1 MLFTRLGSLAAL
13 TSAATASPSF
23 ANSNWRR
30 NPPVA
35 APPHVPVAVPGHD
48 NNTASL
54 VNGISYITRWE
65 TETLR
70 ITLPHPG
77 AGGAVAAPHAQTTTV
92 HETETVHVTQPPQV
106 VHVTVTETKVDVKT
120 EQKIETKEVEKLVTS
135 VVEKPV
141 TVTETSVVE
150 KPVVKTS
157 IVEKPVVK
165 TSIVEKPVTVT
176 ETSVSQKEVEKLV
189 TSTVTS
195 VHTSVVEK
203 EVVKTSVVEKP
214 VVSHVTVEHTVT
226 APAPHPVTET
236 VQETVHVTLPAA
248 ACEAPHQQPAYE
260 VADPHATELP
270 VGGHVPVEAP
280 VHEQPAEGH
289 IPVETPVPEQPA
301 EGHVPV
307 EAPVPE
313 QPAEGHVPVE
323 APVHEQPAEGH
334 VPVEAPV
341 DEQPAGEHVPV
352 EGGAAPLIPGKE
364 GGNGTANGT
373 AVLTPLRRA
382 VVKKW

>member
-30 NPPVA
+30 NPPA
-35 APPHVPVAVPGHD
+35 AAAPHVPVAVPGHG
-48 NNTASL
+48 NNSASL

-77 AGGAVAAPHAQTTTV
+77 AGGAVAAPHVQTTTV
-92 HETETVHVTQPPQV
+92 HETETVHVTQPPHV

-120 EQKIETKEVEKLVTS
+120 EEKIETKEVEKLVTS
-135 VVEKPV
+135 VVEKPI
-141 TVTETSVVE
+141 TVVQTSVVE

-157 IVEKPVVK
+157 IVEKPVIK
-165 TSIVEKPVTVT
+165 TSVVEKPVTVT

-189 TSTVTS
+189 TSTITS
-195 VHTSVVEK
+195 IHTSVVEK
-203 EVVKTSVVEKP
+203 PVVKTSVVEKPVTVVHTSVVEKP

-236 VQETVHVTLPAA
+236 VHVTAPAA
-248 ACEAPHQQPAYE
+248 ACEVPHQQPPHE
-260 VADPHATELP
+260 VADPHAIELP
-270 VGGHVPVEAP
+270 VGGHVPVEVP
-280 VHEQPAEGH
+280 VHEP
-289 IPVETPVPEQPA
+289 PV

-307 EAPVPE
+307 EAP
-313 QPAEGHVPVE
+313 A
-323 APVHEQPAEGH
+323 HEQPA
-334 VPVEAPV
+334 
-341 DEQPAGEHVPV
+341 DEHVPP
-352 EGGAAPLIPGKE
+352 AE
-364 GGNGTANGT
+364 GGNGTLPNGT
-373 AVLTPLRRA
+373 AVLTPGRRA
-382 VVKKW
+382 VVKRW

>member
-1 MLFTRLGSLAAL
+1 MLFTRFGSLAAL

-35 APPHVPVAVPGHD
+35 APHVPVAVPGHD
-48 NNTASL
+48 NSSASL

-77 AGGAVAAPHAQTTTV
+77 AGGAVAAPHAQTTTI
-92 HETETVHVTQPPQV
+92 HETETVHVTPPPHV
-106 VHVTVTETKVDVKT
+106 VHVTVTKTKVDVKT
-120 EQKIETKEVEKLVTS
+120 ELKVQTKEVEKLVTS

-141 TVTETSVVE
+141 TVVKTSVVE

-157 IVEKPVVK
+157 IVEKPVIK

-176 ETSVSQKEVEKLV
+176 KTSISQKEVEKLV

-195 VHTSVVEK
+195 IHTSVVEK
-203 EVVKTSVVEKP
+203 QVVQTSIVEKP

-236 VQETVHVTLPAA
+236 VHVTVPAA
-248 ACEAPHQQPAYE
+248 ACEAPHQQPAHE
-260 VADPHATELP
+260 VADPHAIELP

-289 IPVETPVPEQPA
+289 VPVETPV
-301 EGHVPV
+301 
-307 EAPVPE
+307 
-313 QPAEGHVPVE
+313 
-323 APVHEQPAEGH
+323 HEQP
-334 VPVEAPV
+334 V
-341 DEQPAGEHVPV
+341 GEHAPPV
-352 EGGAAPLIPGKE
+352 EGGTAPLIPGKE
-364 GGNGTANGT
+364 GGNGTFANGT
-373 AVLTPLRRA
+373 TVLTPLRRA
-382 VVKKW
+382 VVRRW